1 MNFSM
6 LRNCARALGAIGM
19 LLLAVHAQAAGN
31 WENGKAQ
38 YGTNNTPP
46 NGTCVNCHNA
56 DVTQSRTVQIS
67 VMPPIFQTYPA
78 VSTRGTASYLQG
90 RFNAGALGTQM
101 GSPHTNPL
109 RSVSDTT
116 INDTVSDIAAYIAN
130 PNFPTASVSPS
141 SHGFG
146 TVTAFN
152 TATKSIRLT
161 NNGSGALHVSGVSI
175 DDATNFAFDASA
187 CTAADV
193 AASGGTCDIVVT
205 FKPQSVASF
214 DNRTMTISHNT
225 FGGSSTVTLS
235 GTGGAPAAL
244 SVSPATSSGA
254 PATFSAH
261 LNVSSGK
268 TNWMLNNTGWSG
280 TSITL
285 GTIAIPTNYTLDGTS
300 TCASGTVLTGGSSAN
315 QCMVILSYKPTTVG
329 TVDAQATIAHSIAGS
344 PTTLYLQGTGIGD
357 PSLTL
362 GAVTPAFPVTL
373 LGHPISGSVTVT
385 NGGTAAASVGTV
397 AITGPF
403 TQTNGC
409 DSTSL
414 ASGSTC
420 NVNVTFN
427 PVAVGD
433 SQSATLTVPY
443 ATGLSVQGTLSAS
456 AKQLTTVPAA
466 SPTMQTART
475 TSTTTSIQINNPSG
489 VGTFLAPIALSG
501 SANFAITSN
510 NCSATLAAASFCS
523 IVVTFTPDSDSAV
536 STTLNV
542 RYGPSAAQNTTQ
554 SIPLVINGST
564 QLISVIGVTP
574 SSLTFPPT
582 LPGATS
588 TLSVDI
594 GNSGNAALNLTSIAL
609 ADNLPADF
617 SITGNTCGPS
627 IAVGAPACRVTVVFT
642 PSTQSPRTARI
653 VVTHNAAGGTTNIA
667 LSGSALLR
675 PLVSLSPTTLD
686 FGSVIVNTA
695 SPLQSTVLT
704 NTGNIDLHLGAITIT
719 GGSAAEYTQV
729 GSTCAAGAVVT
740 PASSCRVTLR
750 FTPSALSNRNA
761 TLQISHDAAGS
772 PSSVLLSGIGVSAPA
787 PDIQTNQTALL
798 FAPLIVQT
806 ASPAQ
811 SITVR
816 NSGTANLLF
825 SRIAPSG
832 SAAADFAL
840 AGSCSLGT
848 PLVSGATCT
857 VNVVFTPSAV
867 GLRSAPLSIE
877 SNATRGPVTIPLSGT
892 GQAVPAPAVSLT
904 PNTLDFGPQTVGGLY
919 PPGTVQLLNAGSAV
933 MHITGI
939 AASGPGFTA
948 SSNCAATLLDG
959 GSCAISVAFAP
970 TSAGASY
977 SGQVMVS
984 SDAPGSPHVV
994 ALSGQGTATTV
1005 PVVTWSPLIGALAF
1019 GDVATGSVS
1028 AIQSVQLLNQGP
1040 GGVTLNVVNTIGSH
1054 APDFSLTGT
1063 CIPGSVLLQG
1073 KTCRIDVVFVP
1084 GSAGAKKATI
1094 QVASTGTRPP
1104 DVQLGG
1110 NGLGGP
1116 SPSLAVSATALSFD
1130 AIRIGTQSVPT
1141 EVTLS
1146 SNGSG
1151 VVRVTGMVVSGPFAM
1166 QNKTCPS
1173 APFTLQAGAE
1183 CTVTVTF
1190 VPQAEGNAPG
1200 LLSVSTD
1207 ASPALR
1213 EVALSGK
1220 GEAKAD
1226 VSSGGCSIGTGDSL
1240 ADPTLWVLS
1249 LLAVAAL
1256 LYRQRARRRS
1266 RVPAHSHLHRPQ
1278 PRADQPRRR
1287 QP

>member
-1 MNFSM
+1 MITLGRLIGARHRPTRRTSLARWAFGLAAVAFGGAGVAAPPLEYTTLYNNATCSSSSCHSSPPYTTSNIVPVGAATIDGAG
-6 LRNCARALGAIGM
+6 LRTAM
-19 LLLAVHAQAAGN
+19 
-31 WENGKAQ
+31 ENGSSQMSTILSSAAL
-38 YGTNNTPP
+38 T
-46 NGTCVNCHNA
+46 
-56 DVTQSRTVQIS
+56 D
-67 VMPPIFQTYPA
+67 A
-78 VSTRGTASYLQG
+78 VL
-90 RFNAGALGTQM
+90 N
-101 GSPHTNPL
+101 
-109 RSVSDTT
+109 
-116 INDTVSDIAAYIAN
+116 
-130 PNFPTASVSPS
+130 
-141 SHGFG
+141 
-146 TVTAFN
+146 
-152 TATKSIRLT
+152 KIRLYLVDVRD
-161 NNGSGALHVSGVSI
+161 GG
-175 DDATNFAFDASA
+175 
-187 CTAADV
+187 V
-193 AASGGTCDIVVT
+193 AAQSGSSSAFASSVVGVGGSTQTFTITNERGVAATFATTPVGANSEFAVVSGGTCTAATTLVSGASCTVAMQFT
-205 FKPQSVASF
+205 PGETGSRTGSLLFKL
-214 DNRTMTISHNT
+214 NT
-225 FGGSSTVTLS
+225 ATGLTVQQRSLS
-235 GTGGAPAAL
+235 LTGTGLVPASL
-244 SVSPATSSGA
+244 VVSPATSAAA
-254 PATFSAH
+254 PAMFSANLNQSTGATNWTFS
-261 LNVSSGK
+261 NSGDAV
-268 TNWMLNNTGWSG
+268 

-285 GTIAIPTNYTLDGTS
+285 GTITLPTGYTGGAAT
-300 TCASGTVLTGGSSAN
+300 TCASGTVLTGGASGCTLA
-315 QCMVILSYKPTTVG
+315 ISYKPTAVG
-329 TVDAQATIAHSIAGS
+329 TVDSQATVAHSIAGS
-344 PTTLYLQGTGIGD
+344 PAILYLRGTGIGD
-357 PSLTL
+357 PLLQL
-362 GAVTPAFPVTL
+362 GAVAPALPVTL
-373 LGHPISGSVTVT
+373 IGHPIAGIANVT
-385 NGGTAAASVGTV
+385 NIGTAPASLGTV
-397 AITGPF
+397 AMAPAGAL

-409 DSTSL
+409 DNRLL
-414 ASGSTC
+414 AIGSSC
-420 NVNVTFN
+420 NVNVVFN

-443 ATGLSVQGTLSAS
+443 ATGLSVQRALSAS

-466 SPTMQTART
+466 APTMQTART

-489 VGTFLAPIALSG
+489 VGTFPGSIAISG

-523 IVVTFTPDSDSAV
+523 IVVTFSPDSDTAV

-542 RYGPSAAQNTTQ
+542 RYGPSAAQNSTQ
-554 SIPLVINGST
+554 AISLVINGST

-574 SSLTFPPT
+574 SSLTFPST

-588 TLSVDI
+588 TLSVAI

-617 SITGNTCGPS
+617 SITGNTCGTS

-642 PSTQSPRTARI
+642 PSTQSPRSARI
-653 VVTHNAAGGTTNIA
+653 VVTHNAAGGTTNIP
-667 LSGSALLR
+667 LSGTALLR
-675 PLVSLSPTTLD
+675 PLVSLSPTALD
-686 FGSVIVNTA
+686 FASVIVNTA

-704 NTGNIDLHLGAITIT
+704 NNGNIDLHLGAISIT
-719 GGSAAEYTQV
+719 GASAAEYTQV

-761 TLQISHDAAGS
+761 TLQVSHDAAGS
-772 PSSVLLSGIGVSAPA
+772 PSNVLLSGIGVSAPA
-787 PDIQTNQTALL
+787 PDIQTNQTALV

-832 SAAADFAL
+832 NAASDFAFT
-840 AGSCSLGT
+840 GSCSPGT

-857 VNVVFTPSAV
+857 VSVVFTPSAV

-877 SNATRGPVTIPLSGT
+877 SNASRGPVTISLSGT
-892 GQAVPAPAVSLT
+892 GQAVPAPAASLT
-904 PNTLDFGPQTVGGLY
+904 PNALDFGPQTVGGLY

-939 AASGPGFTA
+939 TASGPGFTA

-994 ALSGQGTATTV
+994 SLSGQGTATTV

-1019 GDVATGSVS
+1019 GDVAIGSVS

-1063 CIPGSVLLQG
+1063 CIPGSVLLQSQ
-1073 KTCRIDVVFVP
+1073 TCRIDVVFVP

-1116 SPSLAVSATALSFD
+1116 NPGLAVSATALSFD
-1130 AIRIGTQSVPT
+1130 AIRIGAQSVPT
-1141 EVTLS
+1141 GVTLS

-1151 VVRVTGMVVSGPFAM
+1151 VLRVTGMVVSGPFAM

-1190 VPQAEGNAPG
+1190 LPQAEGNAPG

-1226 VSSGGCSIGTGDSL
+1226 VSSGGCSIGTGDVL

-1249 LLAVAAL
+1249 LLAVTAL

-1266 RVPAHSHLHRPQ
+1266 RVAGHPSLHRPQ
-1278 PRADQPRRR
+1278 PRADQPWRR

>member
-1 MNFSM
+1 MNFSI
-6 LRNCARALGAIGM
+6 LRNCALRALGALG
-19 LLLAVHAQAAGN
+19 LLLLGAHAQAAGN

-38 YGTNNTPP
+38 YGTDNVTP
-46 NGTCVNCHNA
+46 NGICVNCHNA
-56 DVTQSRTVQIS
+56 DVTMTR
-67 VMPPIFQTYPA
+67 PGYPA
-78 VSTRGTASYLQG
+78 VYPTGTASYLQG
-90 RFNAGALGTQM
+90 RFNAGAPGTQM
-101 GSPHTNPL
+101 GHPYTNGL
-109 RSVSDTT
+109 RSADNAT

-141 SHGFG
+141 SYGFG

-152 TATKSIRLT
+152 TATKLIRLT
-161 NNGSGALHVSGVSI
+161 NNGSGALHVSGVAI
-175 DDATNFAFDASA
+175 DDATNYAFDASA
-187 CTAADV
+187 CTATDV

-214 DNRTMTISHNT
+214 DNRTMTISHNAL
-225 FGGSSTVTLS
+225 GGSSTVTLS

-244 SVSPATSSGA
+244 VVSPATSAAA

-261 LNVSSGK
+261 LNQP
-268 TNWMLNNTGWSG
+268 TGATTWTFSNG
-280 TSITL
+280 GDAATSITL
-285 GTIAIPTNYTLDGTS
+285 GVISLPAGYTSGATS
-300 TCASGTVLTGGSSAN
+300 TCADGTMLTGGASG
-315 QCMVILSYKPTTVG
+315 CMLAISYTPTAVG
-329 TVDAQATIAHSIAGS
+329 TVDSQATVAHSIAGS
-344 PTTLYLQGTGIGD
+344 PATLYLRGTGIGD
-357 PSLTL
+357 ASLTL

-373 LGHPISGSVTVT
+373 IGHPISGSVTVT

-414 ASGSTC
+414 ASGGGTC
-420 NVNVTFN
+420 TVNVKFPAATL
-427 PVAVGD
+427 GD
-433 SQSATLTVPY
+433 SQSGTLTVPY
-443 ATGLSVQGTLSAS
+443 GTGQQVQGSLSAS
-456 AKQLTTVPAA
+456 AKQLGATPAA
-466 SPTMQTART
+466 PTMQAGRGASSSATV
-475 TSTTTSIQINNPSG
+475 QISNPSG
-489 VGTFLAPIALSG
+489 VSTFLAPIALSG
-501 SANFAITSN
+501 AADFAIASN
-510 NCSATLAAASFCS
+510 SCGSTLAGGSSCS
-523 IVVTFTPDSDSAV
+523 IGITFTPATDNAV
-536 STTLNV
+536 SAALNV
-542 RYGPSAAQNTTQ
+542 RYGPTLAHNTDQ
-554 SIPLVINGST
+554 SLSVTINGST

-609 ADNLPADF
+609 ADNVPADF

-719 GGSAAEYTQV
+719 GSSAAEYTQV
-729 GSTCAAGAVVT
+729 GSTCAAGAVVA

-761 TLQISHDAAGS
+761 TLQINHDAAGS
-772 PSSVLLSGIGVSAPA
+772 PSNVLLSGIGVSAPA

-832 SAAADFAL
+832 SAASDFAL
-840 AGSCSLGT
+840 AGSCSLST

-857 VNVVFTPSAV
+857 ISVVFTPSAV
-867 GLRSAPLSIE
+867 GPRSAPLSIE
-877 SNATRGPVTIPLSGT
+877 SNASRGPVTISLSGT

-904 PNTLDFGPQTVGGLY
+904 PSALDFGPQTVGGLY
-919 PPGTVQLLNAGSAV
+919 PPGTVQLLNTGSAV

-939 AASGPGFTA
+939 VASGPGFTA

-959 GSCAISVAFAP
+959 GSCAISVTFAP

-1005 PVVTWSPLIGALAF
+1005 PVLTWSPLIGALAF

-1073 KTCRIDVVFVP
+1073 KTCRIDVAFVP
-1084 GSAGAKKATI
+1084 GSAGAKRATI

-1116 SPSLAVSATALSFD
+1116 SPSLAVSATSLTFD

-1256 LYRQRARRRS
+1256 LYRQRERRRS
-1266 RVPAHSHLHRPQ
+1266 RVPLHQAQ
-1278 PRADQPRRR
+1278 PRADQPRRS

>member
-1 MNFSM
+1 MNFSI
-6 LRNCARALGAIGM
+6 LRNHALRVFGAIV
-19 LLLAVHAQAAGN
+19 LLLASAQTQAKDN

-38 YGTNNTPP
+38 YGTNNATPD
-46 NGTCVNCHNA
+46 GICVNCHNA
-56 DVTQSRTVQIS
+56 DVTLSK
-67 VMPPIFQTYPA
+67 PGFPA
-78 VSTRGTASYLQG
+78 VSTKGTASYLQG
-90 RFNAGALGTQM
+90 QFNAGVPGTQM
-101 GSPHTNPL
+101 GSPHTNGL
-109 RSVSDTT
+109 RSDSDTT

-130 PNFPTASVSPS
+130 PNFPLASISTGSVD
-141 SHGFG
+141 FA
-146 TVTAFN
+146 TVTQFASSGPTN
-152 TATKSIRLT
+152 VRVT
-161 NNGSGALHVSGVSI
+161 NNGFGDLHISSAMLSDTANYGVVVPASC
-175 DDATNFAFDASA
+175 ATVVKTKF
-187 CTAADV
+187 
-193 AASGGTCDIVVT
+193 CDIAVT
-205 FKPQSVASF
+205 FHPQSVGSIPIA
-214 DNRTMTISHNT
+214 TLTITRDT
-225 FGGSSTVTLS
+225 FVTSSTVSLS
-235 GTGGAPAAL
+235 GIGGAPAAL

-268 TNWMLNNTGWSG
+268 TNWMLYNAGWSG

-285 GTIAIPTNYTLDGTS
+285 GTIAIPTNYTLDGSS

-315 QCMVILSYKPTTVG
+315 QCTVSLSYKPTAVG
-329 TVDAQATIAHSIAGS
+329 TVDSTATVAHSIAGS
-344 PTTLYLQGTGIGD
+344 PATLYLRGTGIGD
-357 PSLTL
+357 PSLQL
-362 GAVTPAFPVTL
+362 GTVTPTLPVTL
-373 LGHPISGSVTVT
+373 VGHPVSGTATVT
-385 NGGTAAASVGTV
+385 NIGTADASVGTV
-397 AITGPF
+397 AMAPAGAF

-409 DSTSL
+409 DNTLL

-420 NVNVTFN
+420 NVNVVFN

-443 ATGLSVQGTLSAS
+443 ATGLSARGTLSAS

-466 SPTMQTART
+466 SPTMQTARN

-489 VGTFLAPIALSG
+489 IGTFPGSIALSG
-501 SANFAITSN
+501 STNFAITSN

-542 RYGPSAAQNTTQ
+542 RYGPSAVQNTTQ

-617 SITGNTCGPS
+617 SIAGNTCGPS

-653 VVTHNAAGGTTNIA
+653 VVTHNAAGGTTNIP
-667 LSGSALLR
+667 LSGTALLR

-704 NTGNIDLHLGAITIT
+704 NTGNIDLHLGAITII
-719 GGSAAEYTQV
+719 GSSAAEYTQV

-761 TLQISHDAAGS
+761 ALQISHDAAGS

-798 FAPLIVQT
+798 FAPRIVQT

-832 SAAADFAL
+832 SAASEFAL
-840 AGSCSLGT
+840 AGSCSLGM
-848 PLVSGATCT
+848 PLVPGATCT
-857 VNVVFTPSAV
+857 VSVVFTPSAV

-892 GQAVPAPAVSLT
+892 GQAVPTPAVSLT
-904 PNTLDFGPQTVGGLY
+904 PNALDFGPQTVGGLY

-939 AASGPGFTA
+939 TASGPGFTA

-959 GSCAISVAFAP
+959 RSCVISVAFAP

-984 SDAPGSPHVV
+984 TDAPGSPHVV
-994 ALSGQGTATTV
+994 SLSGQGTATTV
-1005 PVVTWSPLIGALAF
+1005 PVVTWSPLIGAVAF

-1073 KTCRIDVVFVP
+1073 QTCRIDVAFVP

-1094 QVASTGTRPP
+1094 QVASTGTHPP

-1116 SPSLAVSATALSFD
+1116 SPGLAVSATALSFD

-1190 VPQAEGNAPG
+1190 LPQAEGNAPG

-1240 ADPTLWVLS
+1240 ADPTLWLLS

-1266 RVPAHSHLHRPQ
+1266 RVPVHFHLHRAQ
-1278 PRADQPRRR
+1278 SRADQPRRR